1 MGRILAL
8 DMGEKRVG
16 LAISD
21 PLGVIAQ
28 PLKTIQRQSNN
39 QLISELKKVIGENS
53 VEKVVIGNPMRLNG
67 DKSRMTIAIEEIISR
82 LREEISIPMVFE
94 DERFTT
100 RMAISSLH
108 QMGKKVGKARDKID
122 QIAAAHI
129 LQLYLERKRR

>member
-1 MGRILAL
+1 
-8 DMGEKRVG
+8 
-16 LAISD
+16 
-21 PLGVIAQ
+21 
-28 PLKTIQRQSNN
+28 
-39 QLISELKKVIGENS
+39 
-53 VEKVVIGNPMRLNG
+53 
-67 DKSRMTIAIEEIISR
+67 MTIAIEEIISR

>member
-39 QLISELKKVIGENS
+39 QLISELKKVIGENA